1 MTTTTLLHDLY
12 GPDELPGFV
21 LVVAKAMDGATGDP
35 FWEMPEADELGITD
49 AELTSART
57 FLKRLTRHG
66 VDASAELSKL
76 VGAPTH
82 RRVEPSVS
90 VVTEPDA
97 WHWLSTKGLQSA
109 KQWTL
114 SLASCK
120 NVTPMSKVLGAAI
133 REYVH
138 VKSGTVYVGIQT
150 LEAALGW
157 HRRDIETR
165 RNELRKAGWLVDT
178 GDRQGRA
185 IVFRLDIPACD
196 CARHRPE

>member
-1 MTTTTLLHDLY
+1 MSTTTHLHDLY
-12 GPDELPGFV
+12 GADELPSFV
-21 LVVAKAMDGATGDP
+21 LVVAKAMDGAAGDP
-35 FWEMPEADELGITD
+35 FWEMPNHEQLGITD
-49 AELTSART
+49 AELTSAQT
-57 FLKRLTRHG
+57 FLKRVSRRGADRAT
-66 VDASAELSKL
+66 ELSKL
-76 VGAPTH
+76 VGVPMH

-90 VVTEPDA
+90 VVTEPA
-97 WHWLSTKGLQSA
+97 SWHWLSTKGLQSA

-120 NVTPMSKVLGAAI
+120 KVTPMAKVLGAAI

-157 HRRDIETR
+157 YRRDIESR
-165 RNELRKAGWLVDT
+165 RNELRNAGWLVDT